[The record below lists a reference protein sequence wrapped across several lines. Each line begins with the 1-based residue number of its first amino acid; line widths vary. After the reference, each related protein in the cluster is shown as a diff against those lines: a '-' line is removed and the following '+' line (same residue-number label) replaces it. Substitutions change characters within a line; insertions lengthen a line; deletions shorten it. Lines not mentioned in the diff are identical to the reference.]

1 MTAQMLIRPVLAA
14 VALML
19 MGMEM
24 RAQLAITEVHSSQ
37 STNGTPTLHADWF
50 ELTHY
55 GTTPI
60 DLRGWRFNDSNG
72 GLTNGAVTLGALTL
86 SPGESVVF
94 VQDIDAAAFRSWWGP
109 TLSPSLQIIS
119 YTATSIGLSSTG
131 DGIRLWDA
139 AATPEA
145 SPVVWVDFAAAGINP
160 SSFTSDPK
168 TGLLTARTTA
178 EVLGAFSAT
187 DNGDLGSPG
196 IAGPSIPLT
205 ITTPPANT
213 TVNPGDPATFTLEV
227 AGLPRPRYQWRF
239 NGTPIPG
246 ETGPSLTV
254 SNAQPQFS
262 GLYSVQLDNGL
273 ATLTSTDARL
283 QIAAAPS
290 APRWVQTPLEL
301 TVLTG
306 GVATFSATASGVPEP
321 AYQWSF
327 NGKPISGATTAT
339 LTLNAVTTAQSG
351 QYSVN
356 ASNASGTI
364 SHSVP
369 LTVLGRPE
377 IRITEVSSAR
387 TTLDPAFIDRVGFA
401 PEDWWEITSFSPVP
415 ISLSGWRFDDN
426 SASLGS
432 ALTIT
437 DTNLVILPGESI
449 VFVERLTP
457 DQFRTW
463 WGTNNL
469 PTGLK
474 IVTYT
479 GSGIGLS
486 SGGDGLR
493 LWNATA
499 TANADTIDG
508 VDFPAGDPGISFNF
522 NPDTKEFGKLS
533 VLDLNGVFQAPATL
547 EGVKEW
553 GSPGR
558 IKAGAIVTPAQ
569 PPSLTITQTEAA
581 LKVLL
586 SAESGRTY
594 RLQRRNETSGSW
606 INEGE
611 PQAATVAGPVTF
623 SILLDSNSASFG
635 LFRVE
640 VQ

>member
-1 MTAQMLIRPVLAA
+1 MTAQMLIRSILASA
-14 VALML
+14 ALTL
-19 MGMEM
+19 TGVEL

-37 STNGTPTLHADWF
+37 STNGIPALHADWF

-72 GLTNGAVTLGALTL
+72 GLTNGVVTLGALTL

-109 TLSPSLQIIS
+109 ALSPSLQIIS
-119 YTATSIGLSSTG
+119 YTAASIGLSSTG

-139 AATPEA
+139 AAASGA
-145 SPVVWVDFAAAGINP
+145 SPAVSVDFAATGTNF

-168 TGLLTARTTA
+168 TGLLTARTTV
-178 EVLGAFSAT
+178 EVPGAFSAT
-187 DNGDLGSPG
+187 DNGDWGSPG
-196 IAGPSIPLT
+196 IGGPSIPLS
-205 ITTPPANT
+205 ITTPPANQ
-213 TVNPGDPATFTLEV
+213 TVNPGDPATFKLEV

-239 NGTPIPG
+239 NGTSIPG

-290 APRWVQTPLEL
+290 APRWVQTPSEL
-301 TVLTG
+301 TVLIG

-327 NGKPISGATTAT
+327 NGKTISGATTAT
-339 LTLNAVTTAQSG
+339 LTLNSVTSAQSG
-351 QYSVN
+351 QYSVS

-364 SHSVP
+364 SHSVT
-369 LTVLGRPE
+369 LNVLGRPD

-415 ISLSGWRFDDN
+415 ISLTGWRFDDN

-432 ALTIT
+432 ALTIA

-486 SGGDGLR
+486 SGGDALR
-493 LWNATA
+493 LWSATA

-522 NPDTKEFGKLS
+522 NPDTREFGKLS
-533 VLDLNGVFQAPATL
+533 ALDLNGVFQAPATL

-558 IKAGAIVTPAQ
+558 IRAGSIITPAQ
-569 PPSLTITQTEAA
+569 PPSLTISQTEAA
-581 LKVLL
+581 LKVSL

-594 RLQRRNETSGSW
+594 RLQRRNEASGSW

-611 PQAATVAGPVTF
+611 PQAATVAGPVIF
-623 SILLDSNSASFG
+623 SILFDPNSASFG

>member
-1 MTAQMLIRPVLAA
+1 MIAQRLIRPFLAA

-24 RAQLAITEVHSSQ
+24 HAQLAVTEVHSSQ
-37 STNGTPTLHADWF
+37 STNGTPALHADWF

-55 GTTPI
+55 GTTPV
-60 DLRGWRFNDSNG
+60 DLRGWRLNDSNG
-72 GLTNGAVTLGALTL
+72 GLTNGAVTLGALTV

-109 TLSPSLQIIS
+109 TLSPSLQIIT
-119 YTATSIGLSSTG
+119 YTAASIGLSSTG
-131 DGIRLWDA
+131 DGIRLWGA
-139 AATPEA
+139 AATQEA
-145 SPVVWVDFAAAGINP
+145 SPAVWVDFAAAGTN
-160 SSFTSDPK
+160 SASFTSDPK
-168 TGLLTARTTA
+168 TGLLTARTTS
-178 EVLGAFSAT
+178 EVSGAFSAT
-187 DNGDLGSPG
+187 DNGDWGSPG

-290 APRWVQTPLEL
+290 APRWVQTPSEL

-327 NGKPISGATTAT
+327 NGKPIAGATTAI
-339 LTLNAVTTAQSG
+339 LTLNSVTTMQSG
-351 QYSVN
+351 QYSVT

-432 ALTIT
+432 ALLIA

-449 VFVERLTP
+449 VFVERLAP
-457 DQFRTW
+457 DEFRTW

-581 LKVLL
+581 LKILL

-623 SILLDSNSASFG
+623 SILLDPNNASVG

>member
-1 MTAQMLIRPVLAA
+1 MLIRPFPAA

-24 RAQLAITEVHSSQ
+24 HAQLAVTEVHSSQ
-37 STNGTPTLHADWF
+37 STNGTPALHADWF

-55 GTTPI
+55 GTTPV
-60 DLRGWRFNDSNG
+60 DLRGWRLNDSNG
-72 GLTNGAVTLGALTL
+72 GLTNGAVTLGALTV

-109 TLSPSLQIIS
+109 TLSPSLQIIT
-119 YTATSIGLSSTG
+119 YTAASIGLSSTG
-131 DGIRLWDA
+131 DGIRLWGA
-139 AATPEA
+139 AATQEA
-145 SPVVWVDFAAAGINP
+145 SPAVWVDFAAAGTN
-160 SSFTSDPK
+160 SASFTSDPQ
-168 TGLLTARTTA
+168 TGLLTARTTS
-178 EVLGAFSAT
+178 EVSGAFSAT
-187 DNGDLGSPG
+187 DNGDWGSPG

-273 ATLTSTDARL
+273 ATLTSTEARL

-290 APRWVQTPLEL
+290 APRWVQTPSEL

-327 NGKPISGATTAT
+327 NGKPIAGATTAT
-339 LTLNAVTTAQSG
+339 LTLNSVTTVQSG
-351 QYSVN
+351 QYSVT

-432 ALTIT
+432 ALIIA

-522 NPDTKEFGKLS
+522 NPDTKEFGKPS

-558 IKAGAIVTPAQ
+558 IKAGPIVTPAQ
-569 PPSLTITQTEAA
+569 PPSLTITQTSAA
-581 LKVLL
+581 LKILL

-623 SILLDSNSASFG
+623 SILLDPNNASVG

>member
-1 MTAQMLIRPVLAA
+1 MTAQMLIRSVLAA

-19 MGMEM
+19 MGMETH
-24 RAQLAITEVHSSQ
+24 AQLAITEVHSSQ
-37 STNGTPTLHADWF
+37 STNGTPALHADWF

-60 DLRGWRFNDSNG
+60 DLRGWRLNDSNG
-72 GLTNGAVTLGALTL
+72 GLTNGAVTLGALTV

-145 SPVVWVDFAAAGINP
+145 SPVVWVDFAAAGTN
-160 SSFTSDPK
+160 SASFTSDPK
-168 TGLLTARTTA
+168 TGLLTARTTT

-187 DNGDLGSPG
+187 DNGDWGSPG

-290 APRWVQTPLEL
+290 APRWVQTPSEL

-339 LTLNAVTTAQSG
+339 LTLNSVTTAQSG
-351 QYSVN
+351 QYSVS

-432 ALTIT
+432 ALLIA

-623 SILLDSNSASFG
+623 SILLNPNNASVG

>member
-1 MTAQMLIRPVLAA
+1 
-14 VALML
+14 ML
-19 MGMEM
+19 MGMEL

-60 DLRGWRFNDSNG
+60 ELRGWRLNDSNG

-94 VQDIDAAAFRSWWGP
+94 VQDIDAAAFRSWWGS
-109 TLSPSLQIIS
+109 TLSPSLQVIS
-119 YTATSIGLSSTG
+119 YTAASIGLSSTG

-139 AATPEA
+139 AALQEA
-145 SPVVWVDFAAAGINP
+145 SPVVWVDFTAAGTNS

-168 TGLLTARTTA
+168 TGLLTARTTS
-178 EVLGAFSAT
+178 EVPGAFLAT
-187 DNGDLGSPG
+187 DNGDWGSPG
-196 IAGPSIPLT
+196 VAGPIIPLT
-205 ITTPPANT
+205 ITTPPANK
-213 TVNPGDPATFTLEV
+213 TVNPGDAATFTVEV

-246 ETGPSLTV
+246 ETGASLTV
-254 SNAQPQFS
+254 LNAQTQVS

-273 ATLTSTDARL
+273 ATLTSTEARL

-290 APRWVQTPLEL
+290 APRWVQTPTEL

-306 GVATFSATASGVPEP
+306 GVATFSAMASGVPEP
-321 AYQWSF
+321 AYQWSV
-327 NGKPISGATTAT
+327 NGQPLSGATSAT
-339 LTLNAVTTAQSG
+339 FTVNPVTPVQAG
-351 QYSVN
+351 QYSVT

-364 SHSVP
+364 SHSVL
-369 LTVLGRPE
+369 LTVLSRPD

-415 ISLSGWRFDDN
+415 FSLSGWRFDDN

-432 ALTIT
+432 ALTIA
-437 DTNLVILPGESI
+437 DTNLTILPGESI

-486 SGGDGLR
+486 SGGDALR

-499 TANADTIDG
+499 TANADTIDA
-508 VDFPAGDPGISFNF
+508 VDFPACDPGISFNF
-522 NPDTKEFGKLS
+522 NPDTREFGKLS
-533 VLDLNGVFQAPATL
+533 ALDLNGVFQAPATL

-558 IKAGAIVTPAQ
+558 IKAGTIVTPAKS
-569 PPSLTITQTEAA
+569 PSLTVTQTETA
-581 LKVLL
+581 LTVLL

-594 RLQRRNETSGSW
+594 RLQRRNEASGSW

-623 SILLDSNSASFG
+623 SLFLGPNSGSVG